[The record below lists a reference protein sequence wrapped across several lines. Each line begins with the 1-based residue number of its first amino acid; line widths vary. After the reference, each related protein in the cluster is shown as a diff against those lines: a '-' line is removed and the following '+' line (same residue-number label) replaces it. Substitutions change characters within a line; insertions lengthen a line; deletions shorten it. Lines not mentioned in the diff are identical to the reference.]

1 MPAVADTLAHEPDP
15 IFAAIAGH
23 QLASAEA
30 RAAWDRLND
39 LQEGSGV
46 IEQCE
51 DEATDAFEMQDD
63 IALDLLHTKPTT
75 VAGAAALL
83 GYYVD
88 AVSTAKQFFP
98 ENLDDDGNKVDAADI
113 VFTKRPLHLAIFSP
127 EMWPARWR
135 DWRCSHDG
143 SRISKVIGSRQSSG
157 ETRGKKRSGKQAAQ
171 LKERHTGRTGSK
183 DRVAQRKTP
192 SLVSRLRTST
202 SCNSIGA
209 GHHRSGS
216 RSRVSHYLAD
226 LSKTRGW
233 NAIYRHLA

>member
-23 QLASAEA
+23 QLASAKA

-113 VFTKRPLHLAIFSP
+113 GVYETPPAFGDLLARNVARALARSIGGAVMTVVEFPKSLAAANRVERRVARSAAASKPRNSKNGTPEERAAKTALRKEKRP
-127 EMWPARWR
+127 
-135 DWRCSHDG
+135 
-143 SRISKVIGSRQSSG
+143 
-157 ETRGKKRSGKQAAQ
+157 
-171 LKERHTGRTGSK
+171 
-183 DRVAQRKTP
+183 
-192 SLVSRLRTST
+192 RLRTST

>member
-1 MPAVADTLAHEPDP
+1 MPAVAATLAHEPDP

-39 LQEGSGV
+39 LQEASSV

-51 DEATDAFEMQDD
+51 EATDASEMQDD

-113 VFTKRPLHLAIFSP
+113 GVYETPPAFGDLLARNV
-127 EMWPARWR
+127 ARALAR
-135 DWRCSHDG
+135 LA
-143 SRISKVIGSRQSSG
+143 VQS
-157 ETRGKKRSGKQAAQ
+157 
-171 LKERHTGRTGSK
+171 
-183 DRVAQRKTP
+183 
-192 SLVSRLRTST
+192 
-202 SCNSIGA
+202 
-209 GHHRSGS
+209 
-216 RSRVSHYLAD
+216 
-226 LSKTRGW
+226 
-233 NAIYRHLA
+233 

>member
-39 LQEGSGV
+39 LQEASGV

-51 DEATDAFEMQDD
+51 DEATDASEMQDD

-113 VFTKRPLHLAIFSP
+113 GVYETPPAFGDLLARNV
-127 EMWPARWR
+127 ARALAR
-135 DWRCSHDG
+135 LA
-143 SRISKVIGSRQSSG
+143 VQS
-157 ETRGKKRSGKQAAQ
+157 
-171 LKERHTGRTGSK
+171 
-183 DRVAQRKTP
+183 
-192 SLVSRLRTST
+192 
-202 SCNSIGA
+202 
-209 GHHRSGS
+209 
-216 RSRVSHYLAD
+216 
-226 LSKTRGW
+226 
-233 NAIYRHLA
+233 